1 MWAAYASWCV
11 LLTLL
16 TPAVRAI
23 GQATCVSFS
32 PSSASS
38 GVTSFAVVSSG
49 RAAPL
54 LLSSDE
60 WPGVQR
66 AAGDF
71 AADVQRVTGILPTLA
86 NFTSASGS
94 GSGSGSS
101 ALAPIIVG
109 TLGQSSLIAQ
119 VVNNTGLDVS
129 SIEGQ
134 WEAFLTREVQNPLP
148 GISSAYVMIGAD
160 KRGTI
165 YALYDHSEQMGVS
178 PWYWWADVPTT
189 RNSEIYFA
197 SSGCQHG
204 APTVKYR
211 GIFLNDEAPALMNW
225 AMEKYTNG
233 TGSAATNS
241 PLQSPYYTGLFEL
254 LLRLKANY
262 LWPAMWSSAFYVDDP
277 LNPYY
282 ADLYGIVMGTSHEEP
297 MTRSTPVEWD
307 IYGTGPWDY
316 SVNQQAI
323 YNFWVQGAERSRN
336 YETLYTVGMR
346 GAGDLPLA
354 EGQNIQLL
362 EQVVSDQRGI
372 LENVFNGTGK
382 TITEIPQM
390 WCLYK
395 EVQGYY
401 EDGMT
406 VPDDITLMWT
416 DDNWGNIRRFPLSSE
431 MNRTGGAGV
440 YYHFDYVGDPR
451 NFKWITTTQIAKTYE
466 EMSLAVDR
474 EATRI
479 WIVNVGDMKPYEMD
493 IEFFIT
499 LGWNSSVWNLDNL
512 DSFVTSWAE
521 REFDVPTS
529 TALQITGIIGNYTRM
544 NARRTPE
551 LMNSTVY
558 TLTDYREADTVLS
571 EWQSLVQQSTQ
582 IYNSLPAA
590 YQPAFYE
597 LVHHT
602 VLASANLNA
611 MWIYAGVNNLMG
623 SQGRYAVNNYAD
635 LVQEL
640 FEQDYEYEYQ
650 YHTLLDGKWDHMMD
664 QTHVVYV
671 YWQEP
676 TTNTMPMVTRM
687 QTKKQNIAGVMR
699 VVPEGTLGVW
709 PGDNQYNCAQGY
721 SCPNPTMTLDP
732 YIPVGNRYIDIGA
745 GGPAPFSWT
754 ASTNVSWLNVSTTSG
769 YIDSNNLETRVYITA
784 DWSQV
789 SGLEYGMV
797 TFNATTP
804 NPPTPGQTVLS
815 QPVYFMANNTSPTSG
830 FSGFVE
836 GDGGISIEAAH
847 TSRNTSVAGITWTE
861 IPNYGKT
868 VSGVTPWPR
877 TGDNGGNFTAG
888 TGPSIEYDFYNFNT
902 IGQAGN
908 VTVTTYVSPSL
919 NANGDDRP
927 LGFAIGIDD
936 ATPQSEYFVP
946 YATPGQLPPQWD
958 GVGGWVADAIISVP
972 TNFTIAPGAHTL
984 KIWMIEP
991 AVVVQKIVID
1001 TGGVRPSY
1009 LGPPESITV

>member
-1 MWAAYASWCV
+1 MWTPYVTLSVFLV
-11 LLTLL
+11 LCTLA
-16 TPAVRAI
+16 TVQAI
-23 GQATCVSFS
+23 GQASCVSFS
-32 PSSASS
+32 PASGASS
-38 GVTSFAVVSSG
+38 FSVVSSG
-49 RAAPL
+49 HAAPVL
-54 LLSSDE
+54 VSSDD

-66 AAGDF
+66 AANDF
-71 AADVQRVTGILPTLA
+71 VNDIQRVTGVLPALSNYTGA
-86 NFTSASGS
+86 TSGS
-94 GSGSGSS
+94 GGN
-101 ALAPIIVG
+101 AVAPIIVG

-134 WEAFLTREVQNPLP
+134 WEAFFTREVRNPLP

-165 YALYDHSEQMGVS
+165 YAMYDHSEQFGVS

-189 RNSEIYFA
+189 QNADLYVSPD
-197 SSGCQHG
+197 GCYHG

-211 GIFLNDEAPALMNW
+211 GIFLNDEQPALQNW

-233 TGSAATNS
+233 TGSAATDS
-241 PLQSPYYTGLFEL
+241 PFQSPFYTLLFEL
-254 LLRLKANY
+254 MLRLKANY
-262 LWPAMWSSAFYVDDP
+262 LWPAMWSSGFYVDDP

-307 IYGTGPWDY
+307 LYGTGPWDY
-316 SVNQQAI
+316 SVNNATI
-323 YNFWVQGAERSRN
+323 YPFWVQGAERSKN

-406 VPDDITLMWT
+406 VPDDITLLWT
-416 DDNWGNIRRFPLSSE
+416 DDNWGNIRRFPVQSE

-451 NFKWITTTQIAKTYE
+451 NFKWITTSQISKTYE
-466 EMSLAVDR
+466 QMSLAVDR

-479 WIVNVGDMKPYEMD
+479 WIVNVGDLKPYEMD

-499 LGWNSSVWNLDNL
+499 YGWNSSVWNLDNL
-512 DSFVTSWAE
+512 DSFVTTWAE
-521 REFDVPTS
+521 REFDVPIS
-529 TALQITGIIGNYTRM
+529 TALQITDIVGNLTRV

-558 TLTDYREADTVLS
+558 TLTDYRETENVLA
-571 EWQSLVQQSTQ
+571 EWQSLVQQSTN
-582 IYNSLPAA
+582 IYNSLSAA

-597 LVHHT
+597 LLHHA
-602 VLASANLNA
+602 VLASANLNT
-611 MWIYAGVNNLMG
+611 MWIYAGTNNLLA
-623 SQGRYAVNNYAD
+623 SQGRFATNNYAD
-635 LVQEL
+635 LVQQL
-640 FEQDYEYEYQ
+640 FETDFDYEYQ

-687 QTKKQNIAGVMR
+687 QTRKQNIAGVMR
-699 VVPEGTLGVW
+699 IVPEGTMGVW
-709 PGDNQYNCAQGY
+709 PGDNQYNCALGY
-721 SCPNPTMTLDP
+721 SCPNPTVTLDP
-732 YIPVGNRYIDIGA
+732 YIPVGNRYVDVGA
-745 GGPAPFSWT
+745 GGPAPFTWT
-754 ASTNVSWLNVSTTSG
+754 ATSNVSWLHVSQSSG
-769 YIDSNNLETRVYITA
+769 SIDPTDLETRVYVTT
-784 DWSQV
+784 DWSQFSEV
-789 SGLEYGMV
+789 GYGQI
-797 TFNATTP
+797 TFNATTTE
-804 NPPTPGQTVLS
+804 PPTPGQTLLS
-815 QPVYFMANNTSPTSG
+815 VPVYFVANNTSPAAG

-847 TSRNTSVAGITWTE
+847 TTRNTSVAGVTWTE

-868 VSGVTPWPR
+868 ISGITPWPR

-888 TGPSIEYDFYNFNT
+888 TGPSVEYDFYNFNT

-908 VTVTTYVSPSL
+908 VTITTYVSPSL

-927 LGFAIGIDD
+927 LGFAIGVDD
-936 ATPQSEYFVP
+936 EAPQSEYFIP
-946 YATPGQLPPQWD
+946 YAVPGQLPAQWD
-958 GVGGWVADAIISVP
+958 GVDGWVADAIVAVT
-972 TNFTIAPGAHTL
+972 TNFTALPGAHTL

-1001 TGGVRPSY
+1001 TGNVRASY
-1009 LGPPESITV
+1009 LGPPESIVI

>member
-1 MWAAYASWCV
+1 MWAAYASWSV
-11 LLTLL
+11 LLTLF

-32 PSSASS
+32 PSSAS
-38 GVTSFAVVSSG
+38 FAVVRNG
-49 RAAPL
+49 TAATI
-54 LLSSDE
+54 LLSSDD

-71 AADVQRVTGILPTLA
+71 ATDVQRVSGVLPTLA
-86 NFTSASGS
+86 NYTSGS
-94 GSGSGSS
+94 GANSS
-101 ALAPIIVG
+101 APIIVG
-109 TLGQSSLIAQ
+109 TLGHSSLIAQ

-148 GISSAYVMIGAD
+148 GISSAYVLIGAD

-189 RNSEIYFA
+189 PNSEIYFA

-211 GIFLNDEAPALMNW
+211 GIFLNDEAPALTNW
-225 AMEKYTNG
+225 AIEKYTNG

-241 PLQSPYYTGLFEL
+241 PFQSSFYTSLFEL

-297 MTRSTPVEWD
+297 MTRSTPVEWN
-307 IYGTGPWDY
+307 IYGSGVWDY

-323 YNFWVQGAERSRN
+323 YDFWVQGAERSKE

-346 GAGDLPLA
+346 GAGDEPLA
-354 EGQNIQLL
+354 EGQNIELL

-372 LENVFNGTGK
+372 LETVFNGTGK
-382 TITEIPQM
+382 TITEIPQT

-406 VPDDITLMWT
+406 VPDDVTLMWT
-416 DDNWGNIRRFPLSSE
+416 DDNWGNIRRLPTSSE

-440 YYHFDYVGDPR
+440 YYHVGGPR
-451 NFKWITTTQIAKTYE
+451 SYKWITTTQISKIYE
-466 EMSLAVDR
+466 QMSLAVDR

-479 WIVNVGDMKPYEMD
+479 WIVNVGDLKPYELN

-499 LGWNSSVWNLDNL
+499 LGYNSSVWNPDNL
-512 DSFVTSWAE
+512 DSFVTRWAE
-521 REFDVPTS
+521 REFDVPAS
-529 TALQITGIIGNYTRM
+529 TALQVTGMIGNTTRM
-544 NARRTPE
+544 TARRIPE

-558 TLTDYREADTVLS
+558 TLTDYREADNVMS
-571 EWQSLVQQSTQ
+571 ECQSLIQQSTQ
-582 IYNSLPAA
+582 IYNSLSAT

-602 VLASANLNA
+602 VLASATLHL

-623 SQGRYAVNNYAD
+623 SQGRYAVNTYAD
-635 LVQEL
+635 LVEQL
-640 FEQDYEYEYQ
+640 FEQDYDYEDQ

-664 QTHVVYV
+664 QTHVGYV
-671 YWQEP
+671 FWDQP
-676 TTNTMPMVTRM
+676 TTNNMPMITRM
-687 QTKKQNIAGVMR
+687 QARKENIAGVMR
-699 VVPEGTLGVW
+699 IVPEGTMGAW
-709 PGDNQYNCAQGY
+709 PGDNKYNCAN
-721 SCPNPTMTLDP
+721 CPITLDP
-732 YIPVGNRYIDIGA
+732 YMPFGNRYVDIGA
-745 GGPAPFSWT
+745 GGPAPFSWR
-754 ASTNVSWLNVSTTSG
+754 ASTNASWLNVSTTSG
-769 YIDSNNLETRVYITA
+769 SIDTNNSETRVYVSA
-784 DWSQV
+784 NWSQV
-789 SGLEYGMV
+789 SGVQYGAV
-797 TFNATTP
+797 TFRATTP
-804 NPPTPGQTVLS
+804 NPPNPGQTVLS
-815 QPVYFMANNTSPTSG
+815 QSVYFVANNTSPAAG

-847 TSRNTSVAGITWTE
+847 TSRNTSVAGITWKE
-861 IPNYGKT
+861 IPNYGRT
-868 VSGVTPWPR
+868 ISGVTPWPR

-902 IGQAGN
+902 ISQTGR

-927 LGFAIGIDD
+927 LGFAIGIDNG
-936 ATPQSEYFVP
+936 TVQSEYFVP

-958 GVGGWVADAIISVP
+958 GLGGWVADAIIPVA
-972 TNFTIAPGAHTL
+972 TTFTIAPGAHTL

-991 AVVVQKIVID
+991 AVVVQKIVIN
-1001 TGGVRPSY
+1001 TGGLRYSY
-1009 LGPPESITV
+1009 LGPPQSVTVE